1 MLIVL
6 PSWASL
12 KMLIFLLLLVR
23 LWTFLMFLKMT
34 SMGCILTKCVLNF
47 CFFLVV
53 NWTVCLPKEKRKRK
67 KRVVYGNKFYHFY
80 IILYY
85 SQVTS
90 QLDQVLAPKKK
101 MLSTRFF
108 IDDKFFIFK
117 KKKKTYPWHWQLV
130 IIIIYHL
137 HINNNVRVVKK
148 LNQAT
153 WKLYLYSEM
162 RATMRW
168 WTV

>member
-1 MLIVL
+1 
-6 PSWASL
+6 
-12 KMLIFLLLLVR
+12 MLIFLFLLVR
-23 LWTFLMFLKMT
+23 LWTFLIFLKMI

-101 MLSTRFF
+101 ICLVLDFLV
-108 IDDKFFIFK
+108 DDKCFIFKRRK
-117 KKKKTYPWHWQLV
+117 KKKKPYPWHWQLV
-130 IIIIYHL
+130 IIIM
-137 HINNNVRVVKK
+137 NC
-148 LNQAT
+148 LNYT
-153 WKLYLYSEM
+153 HFFFHPFF
-162 RATMRW
+162 
-168 WTV
+168 